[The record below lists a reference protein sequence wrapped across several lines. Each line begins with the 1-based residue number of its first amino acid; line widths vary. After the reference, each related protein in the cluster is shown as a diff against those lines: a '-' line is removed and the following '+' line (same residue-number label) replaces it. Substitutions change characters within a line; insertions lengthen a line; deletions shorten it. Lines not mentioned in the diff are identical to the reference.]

1 MEGSLTFAL
10 EDSKMGK
17 NGTVIKYPQLET
29 HCLVSIIVISQYA
42 QYYSSEVNSSTI
54 QNTMSAE

>member
-1 MEGSLTFAL
+1 MAGSLTFAL
-10 EDSKMGK
+10 KDSKMDK
-17 NGTVIKYPQLET
+17 NGTLIKYPKLET
-29 HCLVSIIVISQYA
+29 HCLVYIIVTGQYA